1 MTDIIR
7 HIKDQIEDVTKKAL
21 AEMDI
26 QGKDSDAFKQ
36 ALEGEIE
43 IEIPKE
49 KAHGDFSIN
58 TAMKL
63 TKILRTS
70 PVNIANALTAAMN
83 FEGTY
88 IEKCEIANFWKKG
101 VHKNCGVS
109 CVELVD
115 GEYQLLWENKIYY

>member
-7 HIKDQIEDVTKKAL
+7 HIKNQIEAVTKKAL

-83 FEGTY
+83 FDGTY
-88 IEKCEIANFWKKG
+88 IEKCEIAGPGFINFYLS
-101 VHKNCGVS
+101 KNS
-109 CVELVD
+109 SNLFAFHR
-115 GEYQLLWENKIYY
+115 NHAIRMFKMFR

>member
-7 HIKDQIEDVTKKAL
+7 QIKNQIEDVTKKAL
-21 AEMDI
+21 ADMDI
-26 QGKDSDAFKQ
+26 QGKDSDGFKA

-70 PVNIANALTAAMN
+70 PVNIANALTGAMN

-88 IEKCEIANFWKKG
+88 IEKCEIAGPGFINFYLD
-101 VHKNCGVS
+101 KNW
-109 CVELVD
+109 L
-115 GEYQLLWENKIYY
+115 